1 MWYSVTAVRLLLSV
15 NGGTAIWPF
24 LFSMRFSYC
33 LLFIF
38 SFALT
43 CGCSATFP
51 TGLLIRDNNTFVDT
65 DQNLIWQR
73 QKSGLI
79 RKPEEAQRY
88 VNDLNASGEKG
99 WRLPT
104 TAEFHNL
111 YFSFDFGKK
120 NSSKASFGLT
130 GKFWVKNEQG
140 NLVTG
145 AWEDGGGGC
154 CIIRRFLPAEYG
166 SVKAVR
172 NSSAN

>member
-1 MWYSVTAVRLLLSV
+1 
-15 NGGTAIWPF
+15 
-24 LFSMRFSYC
+24 
-33 LLFIF
+33 
-38 SFALT
+38 
-43 CGCSATFP
+43 
-51 TGLLIRDNNTFVDT
+51 
-65 DQNLIWQR
+65 
-73 QKSGLI
+73 LI